1 MVGCQLGDRG
11 SGRDDLDEG
20 DIDAGEENLLEDI
33 GEDNG
38 DA

>member
-1 MVGCQLGDRG
+1 MARCQLGDRG
-11 SGRDDLDEG
+11 SGRDDLKEG
-20 DIDAGEENLLEDI
+20 DINACEENLLEDI